1 MNVCI
6 YCGSRSGNNSLFER
20 AAINVGESIARRGWG
35 LIYGG
40 GNIGLMGTI
49 ARTALAHGAHVTGII
64 PTFLATKEIA
74 LEACSEL
81 IEVESMHVRKQLM
94 IDRSDIL
101 VALPGGFGTLDELF
115 EALTWRQIRLHARPI
130 GLLNVAG
137 FYDPLLAMIER
148 MQSDEFVLDRH
159 ASTLR
164 VSDNVEALFDELA
177 TTTTSQFGDHLDL
190 A

>member
-1 MNVCI
+1 MNVCV
-6 YCGSRSGNNSLFER
+6 YCGSRSGNDPRFEQ
-20 AAINVGESIARRGWG
+20 AAIDVGASIARRGWG

-40 GNIGLMGTI
+40 GNIGLMGSV

-74 LEACSEL
+74 LQDCSEL
-81 IEVESMHVRKQLM
+81 IEVESMHIRKQLM

-130 GLLNVAG
+130 GLLNIAG
-137 FYDPLLAMIER
+137 YYNPLLTMIER
-148 MQSDEFVLDRH
+148 MRSDGFVQDRH
-159 ASTLR
+159 ASMLW
-164 VSDNVEALFDELA
+164 VSDSVEALFDELA
-177 TTTTSQFGDHLDL
+177 GTTTSQFGDHLDL